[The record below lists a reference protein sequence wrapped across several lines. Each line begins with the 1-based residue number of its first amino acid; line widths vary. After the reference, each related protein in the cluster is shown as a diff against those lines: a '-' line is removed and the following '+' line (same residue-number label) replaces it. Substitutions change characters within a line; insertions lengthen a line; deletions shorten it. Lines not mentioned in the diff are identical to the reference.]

1 MKVYLE
7 KTTADLITTA
17 SNLININKSF
27 DGKPCYLFCEDKI
40 TLNQEL
46 EIANRLGGFFGVEVL
61 AFKRYVSL
69 NVKTANLLSK
79 EASSMVIR
87 KIILELSNEL
97 RCFNPKSFSPNLA
110 VTLYETISQLESA
123 KVTPEILYSL
133 INNGGGITVA
143 LKNKISDLYLIF
155 KKYNEYLEANNLLDS
170 NNYLSLLPDIISKD
184 DALKGAQV
192 ILVGF
197 NSITK
202 QREDVIWAL
211 KGVTSNLSVIILA
224 DEKSEIYTNEALIKL
239 KKLFNVEVIDATAK
253 MNKESSFIKEHL
265 FDVNVFSKNFKPLK
279 TDKVA
284 VFETDNVNDEV
295 ETLAKEVVSEVKKG
309 KRYKN
314 LAVAVGNLKEY
325 APTIKKVFNEYKIPY
340 YIDTPVTLLE
350 HPITN
355 YILNFIDLTRRGF
368 AVSDFLRFVS
378 STLFLTD
385 KSLSDGLKNYVL
397 KNSLSRGNLKAEF
410 TVESENLKEYERL
423 RKIIYSSFE
432 LLKSAKTVSEI
443 IFAIKEM
450 LNRTNAFINLERLG
464 EFMLNLGEAKI
475 ADINDKISDKILKI
489 LNEMELII
497 GDAKISLLDFKN
509 IFASGAMGTEIS
521 VIPLF
526 NDAIFIG
533 EHGDVKIKNADI
545 LYFIGLTSE
554 VPRLKSDT
562 ALLSDTDLT
571 RLDEL
576 KVIVEPKIKIV
587 NERERE
593 NVGTALLAFKER
605 LVLSYP
611 KIKSSGEN
619 AMKSEVVEY
628 LLKMFDL
635 TANKSK
641 NFNSITTSLNL
652 KEQYLNGFSNENTS
666 IKEILRLTSGTISE
680 DALKRQIVSSFYK
693 ALEELE
699 LTSVKESADSF
710 FINDKLEK
718 RLTIL
723 NGEYFENKTTSAS
736 ALEKYFN
743 CPYSAFISNLLRL
756 NDDITGDIKVY
767 ETGTLL
773 HEVIELYVKNI
784 DKVTGENSSNELV
797 TQVLD
802 EVLNREEYKK
812 FLNKP
817 QYLFKYSQIAKEGKR
832 VCFKIYESFS
842 SSLFKPYLTEVSFND
857 KSKFKAIKLNAKN
870 GEYKLT
876 GKIDRVDKYENN
888 IRIIDYKTG
897 KIDAKEEGFYTGR
910 KLQLYL
916 YLKPFMEEKYD
927 IAGSYYFPVHDKFQ
941 KPEEKNYVMKG
952 NTVDSE
958 EILKASD
965 VTLEP
970 RKKSEFI
977 SIKLKKDGKPDAYS
991 QTLSQVEMERYLDYA
1006 VKVSENAIDEMN
1018 GGFIKATPYENA
1030 CTYCK
1035 YLGMCGFD
1043 SENDKTRKVSNVS
1056 KNTIIEAVNYEC
1068 AKEGKNE

>member
-17 SNLININKSF
+17 SNLIKTNNSF
-27 DGKPCYLFCEDKI
+27 DDMPCYLFCEDKI

-69 NVKTANLLSK
+69 NVKNANLLSK
-79 EASSMVIR
+79 EASSMIIR
-87 KIILELSNEL
+87 KIILELHKEL
-97 RCFNPKSFSPNLA
+97 KCFNPKSFTPNLA

-123 KVTPEILYSL
+123 KVTSEILSSL
-133 INNGGGITVA
+133 IDNGGGITAA

-155 KKYNEYLEANNLLDS
+155 KKYNEYLEANNLFDS
-170 NNYLSLLPDIISKD
+170 NNYLSLLPDVISNDKS
-184 DALKGAQV
+184 LKGAQV

-202 QREDVIWAL
+202 QREDVIRAL
-211 KGVTSNLSVIILA
+211 NGVTSDLSVIILA
-224 DEKSEIYTNEALIKL
+224 DDKSEIYTNEALTKL
-239 KKLFNVEVIDATAK
+239 KKLFSVEVIDSAVK
-253 MNKESSFIKEHL
+253 MNKEASFIKENL

-279 TDKVA
+279 TDRVT
-284 VFETDNVNDEV
+284 VFEADNVNSEV
-295 ETLAKEVVSEVKKG
+295 ETLAKEVISEVKNG

-325 APTIKKVFNEYKIPY
+325 APTVKKVFDEYKIPY

-350 HPITN
+350 HPITS
-355 YILNFIDLTRRGF
+355 YVLNFIDLTRRGF
-368 AVSDFLRFVS
+368 AVSDFLRFIS

-385 KSLSDGLKNYVL
+385 KTTSDALKNYVL
-397 KNSLSRGNLKAEF
+397 KNAFSRGNLKVEF
-410 TVESENLKEYERL
+410 TFESENLQEYENL
-423 RKIIYSSFE
+423 RKTVYNQYE
-432 LLKSAKTVSEI
+432 LLKNAKTVSEI
-443 IFAIKEM
+443 IFAIKDM
-450 LNRTNAFINLERLG
+450 LNKTNAFNNLEQLG
-464 EFMLNLGEAKI
+464 EFMLKSGEFKN

-489 LNEMELII
+489 LNEMELIL
-497 GDAKISLLDFKN
+497 GDEEISLIDFKN

-587 NERERE
+587 NEREKE

-611 KIKSSGEN
+611 KIKGSGEN
-619 AMKSEVVEY
+619 AMKSEVVDY
-628 LLKMFDL
+628 ILKMFDL
-635 TANKSK
+635 TVEKPINLNS
-641 NFNSITTSLNL
+641 FNNNL
-652 KEQYLNGFSNENTS
+652 KVKEQYLNGFSSEITS
-666 IKEILRLTSGTISE
+666 LKEILRLTGGSLSE
-680 DALKRQIVSSFYK
+680 DTFTRQIVSSFYK
-693 ALEELE
+693 AVEELE
-699 LTSVKESADSF
+699 LDSVKKRADSF
-710 FINDKLEK
+710 FSSDKLEK

-723 NGEYFENKTTSAS
+723 NGEYFENKTASAS
-736 ALEKYFN
+736 ALEKFFN
-743 CPYSAFISNLLRL
+743 CPYSAFINNLLRL
-756 NDDITGDIKVY
+756 NDDVTGDIQVY
-767 ETGTLL
+767 ETGLLL
-773 HEVIELYVKNI
+773 HEVIELYVKDI
-784 DKVTGENSSNELV
+784 VKVSDEKTSDELV
-797 TQVLD
+797 D
-802 EVLNREEYKK
+802 EVLNKVLNKEEYKK

-817 QYLFKYSQIAKEGKR
+817 QYLYKYSQIAKESKR
-832 VCFKIYESFS
+832 VCYKIFESLS
-842 SSLFKPYLTEVSFND
+842 NSLFKPYLSEVSFND
-857 KSKFKAIKLNAKN
+857 NSKFKAIKLNAKN
-870 GEYKLT
+870 GEYKVT
-876 GKIDRVDKYENN
+876 GTIDRVDKYENN

-897 KIDAKEEGFYTGR
+897 TIDAKEEGLYTGR

-916 YLKPFMEEKYD
+916 YLKPFAEEKYD

-941 KPEEKNYVMKG
+941 TPKEKNYVMKG
-952 NTVDSE
+952 NTVYSD
-958 EILKASD
+958 EIIKASD
-965 VTLEP
+965 TSLKP
-970 RKKSEFI
+970 KKNSEFL
-977 SIKLKKDGKPDAYS
+977 SIRLNKDGTPDARS
-991 QTLSQVEMERYLDYA
+991 KTLSQVEMARYLDYA

-1043 SENDKTRKVSNVS
+1043 SENDKIRKVSGVN
-1056 KNTIIEAVNYEC
+1056 KNTIIKAVNCEC